1 MARRPPKAAGPASAR
16 DSDSLPF
23 VTLLPNMVT
32 LLGLCAGLTAI
43 RFVFSGHYQ
52 TAVMLILFAA
62 AIDGLDGLLAR
73 RLQATSEIG
82 AQLDSLADF
91 LNFGV
96 APGLLVYQFAL
107 ASSERAGAWIA
118 VLIYASCCCLRL
130 ARFNVAHV
138 KAQSAGTDSPR
149 HFTGVPAPAG
159 ALLALFPVFI
169 SLETATDLHRAPM
182 LAAAWLAVVGLL
194 MASRLP
200 TFSPKALR
208 VPRSAIVWVMIA
220 LPVFVGVMLTR
231 FWLSAILIVS
241 LYLVSLM
248 HSALRL
254 LLARRKAEK
263 PE

>member
-1 MARRPPKAAGPASAR
+1 MDR
-16 DSDSLPF
+16 DSETPTDGPQDSLPF
-23 VTLLPNMVT
+23 YTLLPNLVT

-43 RFVFSGHYQ
+43 RFVFSGNYQ
-52 TAVMLILFAA
+52 IAAGLILFAA

-96 APGLLVYQFAL
+96 APGLLVYEFAL

-130 ARFNVAHV
+130 ARFNVAHIRQ
-138 KAQSAGTDSPR
+138 QSTGGASPR

-159 ALLALFPVFI
+159 ALLALLPAFF
-169 SLETATDLHRAPM
+169 SFETGMAPHGAPM
-182 LAAAWLAVVGLL
+182 LAAGWLAIVGLL

-200 TFSPKALR
+200 TFSPKSLR
-208 VPRSAIVWVMIA
+208 VPKTGIVWVMVA
-220 LPVFVGVMLTR
+220 LPFIVGVMLTN
-231 FWLSAILIVS
+231 FWASMILIDVAYILSLVQSAIRALI
-241 LYLVSLM
+241 
-248 HSALRL
+248 
-254 LLARRKAEK
+254 RRRSGS
-263 PE
+263 PGV